1 MNMTNLNIKAA
12 VSTLGIT
19 KSEAEVLDCMD
30 GEKNGKI
37 EQSIFDQ
44 AEEILSTVKTAKDGT
59 VLKDELLNTPVAKAV
74 SGTIN
79 KILDALKKKVQLE
92 EVMTKEDDPN
102 TPGIDEEYD
111 LKNVVRDKQED
122 E

>member
-1 MNMTNLNIKAA
+1 MTNVNINAA

-59 VLKDELLNTPVAKAV
+59 VLKEGLLNTPVAKAI

-102 TPGIDEEYD
+102 TPNIDSEYD
-111 LKNVVRDKQED
+111 LRDVVRDKQED
-122 E
+122 